1 VTASTSADDATALGL
16 QVGEAVLRVARDVE
30 RALARAAEPEG
41 LTPLAARVLQA
52 IGGAASQ
59 RQLGRRLGIGPAQV
73 SVLTS
78 ELVERKLVE
87 RKADATDHRL
97 RRPVLTAKG
106 RAAANRINARMAG
119 ASPVVRT
126 LDDRQLRSLLRT
138 LQRVEGAG
146 R

>member
-1 VTASTSADDATALGL
+1 VTASTPADDATALGL
-16 QVGEAVLRVARDVE
+16 QVGEAVLHVARDLE
-30 RALARAAEPEG
+30 RALALAAEPEG

-73 SVLTS
+73 SVVTS
-78 ELVERKLVE
+78 ELVERKFVE

-106 RAAANRINARMAG
+106 RGVVNRINARMADT
-119 ASPVVRT
+119 SPVARA

-138 LQRVEGAG
+138 LRRVEDVG